1 MYVVIVS
8 SIAAC
13 LLTYIQRFK
22 FKKGM
27 FFAFFLIGLISCIR
41 CDYGSDYPS
50 YYKIFHN
57 TVDYPFD
64 FDNLFN
70 QTEPPGWILL
80 CYLFE
85 PLGYFGFVAAL
96 SVFQIIIYYKLI
108 KNYVPLNMQW
118 LAVIIYLFN
127 PTIWLLQLSMMSQG
141 LSISLFLLSFSFIEQ
156 KRWKAAFIIL
166 FIASTFHTSALILI
180 PFAFLG
186 LLKEQYQKITAFILI
201 IAAFAMFFSSSVL
214 NSVFGSVLQFA
225 QFKYYEE
232 YYGAQNE
239 ENVSFGLGFLLQ
251 IIPFVVAMILMI
263 KNKFNHTFFIATIIY
278 LMALIIL
285 PIAKIIP
292 LAVRVSYYFEVFS
305 IITIPYILS
314 KLNNKVV
321 KFFVVFVFFLMMV
334 VNYLDFFSVGS
345 VYRDSYIEYTTILD
359 SMASSKYK

>member
-1 MYVVIVS
+1 MV
-8 SIAAC
+8 
-13 LLTYIQRFK
+13 
-22 FKKGM
+22 
-27 FFAFFLIGLISCIR
+27 FAFVLIGLISCIR

-57 TVDYPFD
+57 IVAYPFD

-96 SVFQIIIYYKLI
+96 SAFQIIVYYKLI
-108 KNYVPLNMQW
+108 KNYVPLNLQW
-118 LAVIIYLFN
+118 LAVVIYLFN

-141 LSISLFLLSFSFIEQ
+141 LAISLFLLSFSFIEQ

-166 FIASTFHTSALILI
+166 LIASTFHTSALILI
-180 PFAFLG
+180 PFAFVG
-186 LLKEQYQKITAFILI
+186 LFKEDNQKITAFVII
-201 IAAFAMFFSSSVL
+201 IATIAMFFSSSVL
-214 NSVFGSVLQFA
+214 NSVFGSVLQLA
-225 QFKYYEE
+225 KLQYYEE

-239 ENVSFGLGFLLQ
+239 ENVSFGLGFLMQ
-251 IIPFVVAMILMI
+251 IIPFVVAIVLML

-278 LMALIIL
+278 LMALVVL

-305 IITIPYILS
+305 IITIPYIFS
-314 KLNNKVV
+314 KLNNKLV
-321 KFFVVFVFFLMMV
+321 KLFIVFVFFLMMV
-334 VNYLDFFSVGS
+334 VNYRDFFSAGS
-345 VYRDSYIEYTTILD
+345 VYRDSYIEYSTIFD
-359 SMASSKYK
+359 SRVSSEYK